1 MGKKQNSRGKAWR
14 RHKDYS
20 KAKRKK
26 DIDYSIHAGS
36 IHFHPWYNNL
46 HQYSDNKIHCSCPIC
61 RNKSKNTGAAAM
73 YNGANNPTIMDL
85 RRQLSMNDDY
95 LEYFDDID

>member
-26 DIDYSIHAGS
+26 DIDYNIHAGS
-36 IHFHPWYNNL
+36 YYFHPWYDNL

-73 YNGANNPTIMDL
+73 YNGVSNPTMMDL

>member
-1 MGKKQNSRGKAWR
+1 MSKEQNNRGKAWR

-20 KAKRKK
+20 KAKRKRK
-26 DIDYSIHAGS
+26 IDMARQPHWNDAEGAHIHLY
-36 IHFHPWYNNL
+36 YNNL

-61 RNKSKNTGAAAM
+61 RRKSKS
-73 YNGANNPTIMDL
+73 NGIYTPSFMDL

-95 LEYFDDID
+95 LEYFDDIN